1 MLSSSS
7 FLFFA
12 LVASAF
18 ICSTQGQNPPI
29 RSYITEQYYTTTDCA
44 NSSVVAHV
52 SYIIDNCFSTS
63 NSNPPSFNFD
73 ETNYYSYD
81 TSENCTGS
89 PSSTTSALYACGS
102 ATQQA
107 STKVIYTPNGS
118 NLKIAG
124 AATTA
129 LYLRGPDTAGN
140 LCNPASIYSV
150 KIDVCFAPIRST
162 NSYIFSCQDD
172 GTAQITVYE
181 LHDCSGAP
189 ASIMPVGLDSCNA
202 AGYEILAGDDNV
214 CGLVASTSVLT
225 TAAVTTGASSSST
238 GATAA
243 TGTSSTGAAAS
254 GNPTTTTARTAATG
268 GNSNEASSPI
278 MMSAFVILATII
290 ASSLLL

>member
-150 KIDVCFAPIRST
+150 KIDTCFAPIRST

-189 ASIMPVGLDSCNA
+189 ASIMPVGLDYCNA

-225 TAAVTTGASSSST
+225 TAAATTGASST
-238 GATAA
+238 GATAV
-243 TGTSSTGAAAS
+243 TGTSGTMSTGAGS
-254 GNPTTTTARTAATG
+254 GTPTTTTRTATG
-268 GNSNEASSPI
+268 GNNTNMASSSMDANMI
-278 MMSAFVILATII
+278 MTVLATII